1 MAEFLTT
8 RGTSFH
14 IENIILEVKN
24 QLTLVSPFLQL
35 SKTLFERLKDASN
48 RGVEILIIY
57 GKDDLK
63 PNEKNSLAELK
74 TIRLYFHENLHAK
87 CYFNETK
94 MVITSMNM
102 YQFSENNN
110 REMGVLIDAIIDK
123 DLYQKAVNE
132 AQSIVKHSEVIK
144 LQKSERT
151 FYHQEVSNSNSK
163 SNGKYQP
170 QPPHMGYCLRCE
182 ERIPYDPFRP
192 YCYECYSIWAVY
204 ENVNYKE
211 NVCHCCGEFSPASM
225 SRPVCNPCF
234 DKFPFSNQFV
244 SF

>member
-8 RGTSFH
+8 RGTSYNL
-14 IENIILEVKN
+14 ENIILEAKR
-24 QLTLVSPFLQL
+24 QLILVSPFLQL

-110 REMGVLIDAIIDK
+110 REMGVLIDATTDK

-132 AQSIVKHSEVIK
+132 AQSIVKHSEIIK

-151 FYHQEVSNSNSK
+151 YTNQQSNNYSK
-163 SNGKYQP
+163 GNGNYKP
-170 QPPHMGYCLRCE
+170 QPPSMGYCLRCE
-182 ERIPYDPFRP
+182 ERIKYDPSRP
-192 YCYECYSIWAVY
+192 YCYECYSVWASFSNPDY
-204 ENVNYKE
+204 NEDF
-211 NVCHCCGEFSPASM
+211 CHCCGEFNNTSM
-225 SRPVCNPCF
+225 ARPLCSPCF
-234 DKFPFSNQFV
+234 DKFPFM
-244 SF
+244 